1 MEKIISYKCIKPW
14 APREAKVLK
23 GGTKS
28 FRVDTAYSK
37 LWDSELR
44 RVSKVKADLESRGT
58 GTHPESTGEEG
69 KHVFTYLQAGHGS
82 DERWRLE
89 RCPALLDVEISA
101 GQLPQGELLWTLCT
115 LNVMLARIM
124 DGLDCHM
131 SLKYKWSTASLVA

>member
-1 MEKIISYKCIKPW
+1 M
-14 APREAKVLK
+14 
-23 GGTKS
+23 
-28 FRVDTAYSK
+28 
-37 LWDSELR
+37 
-44 RVSKVKADLESRGT
+44 
-58 GTHPESTGEEG
+58 
-69 KHVFTYLQAGHGS
+69 FTYLQAGHGS